1 MRKMYVGGMGER
13 TCISSQEPVR
23 EAVVNPV
30 SNQSTNQLMKFAVC
44 SEEEDADHLV
54 CWHKITDDYSQRLDH

>member
-44 SEEEDADHLV
+44 S
-54 CWHKITDDYSQRLDH
+54 